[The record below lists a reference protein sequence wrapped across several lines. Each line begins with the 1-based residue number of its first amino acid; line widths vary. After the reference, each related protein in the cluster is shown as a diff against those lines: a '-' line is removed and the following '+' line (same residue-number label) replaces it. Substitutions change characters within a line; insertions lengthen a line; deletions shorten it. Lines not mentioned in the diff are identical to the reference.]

1 MEGLEFRW
9 GFEVKSEFR
18 QGLSV
23 TEREAEFE
31 RLTQQFPSRVPVV
44 VEPLSADTGV
54 ASLPKSSFLPPQNL
68 RVDQF
73 MLVVSRR
80 IGSHEG
86 TFQLY
91 LNGRLLRSQKPLMTH
106 YNDERGADGFL
117 YLNFSYGQE
126 VLVVTTKSLQIKD
139 DEYTAWVQSI
149 VSTTH
154 SKKMFAGRVLDV
166 LSSYAPVLLTDTAC
180 KGKAVLLIVPF
191 EISKFSFVEQVSAI
205 LGMDVDLFVGDQHMV
220 KGRTHVAKLYS
231 IWKEQTDGML
241 HVQYRDKSNC
251 RVM

>member
-1 MEGLEFRW
+1 M
-9 GFEVKSEFR
+9 
-18 QGLSV
+18 

-31 RLTQQFPSRVPVV
+31 RLTQQFPARVPVV
-44 VEPLSADTGV
+44 VEPLTETGV
-54 ASLPKSSFLPPQNL
+54 TALPKASFLPPQSL

-91 LNGRLLRSQKPLMTH
+91 LNGRLLRSQQPLMTH
-106 YNDERGADGFL
+106 YNEERSADGFL

-126 VLVVTTKSLQIKD
+126 VLLATSNGLQLHD
-139 DEYTAWVQSI
+139 DAYTLWVQSM

-154 SKKMFAGRVLDV
+154 SKKLFAGRVLDV
-166 LSSYAPVLLTDTAC
+166 LSSYAPVLLTDMNG
-180 KGKAVLLIVPF
+180 KGKSALLIVPF
-191 EISKFSFVEQVSAI
+191 EISKFSFVEQVSAV
-205 LGMDVDLFVGDQHMV
+205 LGLDVDLFVGDQHSV
-220 KGRTHVAKLYS
+220 KGRTQVAKLYS
-231 IWKEQTDGML
+231 IWKDLTNGML
-241 HVQYRDKSNC
+241 LVQYRDKSNC